1 MLSVG
6 RLDSLK
12 RVDLLLQAAHF
23 EPALEA
29 VIVGDGPDRGRLEQ
43 IATDLG
49 IAGRVRFAGRVDE
62 RALTDLYA
70 RCRAV
75 YYAPVDE
82 DFGMVPIEAYR
93 SRKPVV
99 TTTDAGG
106 PLDFV
111 RAGETGW
118 VTEAR
123 PAALATAFTELL
135 AGEETARLYGE
146 TGSAAASAITWDAA
160 IARLLG

>member
-1 MLSVG
+1 M
-6 RLDSLK
+6 
-12 RVDLLLQAAHF
+12 
-23 EPALEA
+23 
-29 VIVGDGPDRGRLEQ
+29 
-43 IATDLG
+43 
-49 IAGRVRFAGRVDE
+49 RFAGRVDE
-62 RALTDLYA
+62 QTLTDLYA
-70 RCRAV
+70 TCRAV

-93 SRKPVV
+93 AGKPVV

-118 VTEAR
+118 VTEAT
-123 PAALATAFTELL
+123 PPALAAVFAELL
-135 AGEETARLYGE
+135 AGEETARRYGE
-146 TGSAAASAITWDAA
+146 AGRPAAAAITWDTA